1 MKKAIRLIALLLAF
15 NVFVVWNTI
24 AQETPAYAITNV
36 TIHHADGAVVEN
48 GTIVWRNGVIESIGS
63 RVSVPFDAYEIDGGD
78 SLHVYPGF
86 IDGLAMWGSPDL
98 PKDLK
103 RPEDPGNPGYERAGI
118 QPERIASEHLNSDD
132 KALKTAM
139 EHGFTTAALGFK
151 GYMMAGQPEIFML
164 SNKNTAD
171 GLYKRQIGL
180 QSSFDEAPGGWSNG
194 AYPSTV
200 MGVMARFKQLMF
212 DAEALMNHLQY
223 FEQNPEMTPPNRDA
237 VLESLFPVLN
247 QEKPVFF
254 EADTRI
260 EIEKMLWLKAQ
271 FDFDVVLVSG
281 KEAYTMAD
289 ELARR
294 DIPVLASVELP
305 DAPEWYA
312 KQKKDEE
319 SDAEDSDDEEKDD
332 EDSDDTEEEL
342 TEEEQHYR
350 ERQLEAYL
358 ARVQNI
364 KNLREAGVKVG
375 FSSNGLKLKELNK
388 HIKVLLDEGE
398 LSEEELLTLMT
409 TGTAEILGIAQ
420 TAGTLEEGNL
430 AAFSV
435 FTKPF
440 TEEKTKVKH
449 VISNGVIYDF

>member
-1 MKKAIRLIALLLAF
+1 MKKAIRLLAVLF
-15 NVFVVWNTI
+15 AVNVFFVWNAT
-24 AQETPAYAITNV
+24 AQETPAYAVTNV
-36 TIHHADGAVVEN
+36 TIHHADGSVVDN
-48 GTIVWRNGVIESIGS
+48 ATIVWRNGVIESIGS
-63 RVSVPFDAYEIDGGD
+63 RVDVPFDAYEIDGGD

-118 QPERIASEHLNSDD
+118 QPERIASEYLNSGD
-132 KALKTAM
+132 KTLKTAM

-151 GYMMAGQPEIFML
+151 GYMMAGQPEIFLL
-164 SNKNTAD
+164 SDKNTAD
-171 GLYKRQIGL
+171 GLYKSKIGV
-180 QSSFDEAPGGWSNG
+180 QSKFEDAPGGWSNG

-247 QEKPVFF
+247 QQQPVFF

-260 EIEKMLWLKAQ
+260 EIEKMLWLKDQ
-271 FDFDVVLVSG
+271 FGFDVVLVSG
-281 KEAYTMAD
+281 KEAYTMAN

-305 DAPEWYA
+305 DAPAWYA
-312 KQKKDEE
+312 KQKKDK
-319 SDAEDSDDEEKDD
+319 DSDDE
-332 EDSDDTEEEL
+332 DSEETEEEEL
-342 TEEEQHYR
+342 TEEEQQYR

-358 ARVQNI
+358 ARAQNI

-388 HIKVLLDEGE
+388 YIKVLLDEGE
-398 LSEEELLTLMT
+398 LSDEELLSLMT
-409 TGTAEILGIAQ
+409 SDTAEILGIAQ
-420 TAGTLEEGNL
+420 TAGAIEDGNL

-440 TEEKTKVKH
+440 TEEKTKVMH